1 MEGYYTGRI
10 SDIDTEHGFVKV
22 TFPGEKDVVSGWLP
36 LLASEWNPPEVG
48 TLVAVMLDKNDNGV
62 CLGKIFSYS
71 QPPADGAARYE
82 KNIDGIKIT
91 KKGGTFKIDFGDA
104 YITYSGGTLT
114 LSANKINLNGYTPPK
129 G

>member
-1 MEGYYTGRI
+1 MKGYYTGNI

-22 TFPGEKDVVSGWLP
+22 TFPGENDIVSEWLP
-36 LLASEWNPPEVG
+36 LLASEYNPPNIGDFVG
-48 TLVAVMLDKNDNGV
+48 TIVDENYDGV
-62 CLGKIFSYS
+62 CLGKIFSFK
-71 QPPADGAARYE
+71 QPPEGGNSYE

-91 KKGGTFKIDFGDA
+91 KNGGTFKIDFGDA